1 MNDGNED
8 VQQEFVMLFAVFDE
22 GNYPVDW
29 CLTLNSTWSEAHALA
44 MV

>member
-1 MNDGNED
+1 MSDGNKD
-8 VQQEFVMLFAVFDE
+8 AQQEFVMLFAVFDE

-29 CLTLNSTWSEAHALA
+29 CWTPNSAWSGMHALA